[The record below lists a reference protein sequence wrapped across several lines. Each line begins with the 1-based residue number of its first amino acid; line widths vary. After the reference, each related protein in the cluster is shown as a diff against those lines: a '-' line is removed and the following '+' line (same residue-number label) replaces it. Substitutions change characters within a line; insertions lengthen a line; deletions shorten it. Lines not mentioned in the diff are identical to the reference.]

1 MAEKSC
7 GCSGGT
13 KLIFTCS
20 GCSDLGE
27 IADRTGRQLSKD
39 GIGKM
44 SCLAGIGAG
53 ISGFIASAKGAC
65 KVLAING
72 CPVDC
77 AKKSMEKAG
86 VQNFIHLRLTDLGL
100 EKGKSPANKENVEKV
115 YEAAKK
121 LL

>member
-1 MAEKSC
+1 MAENSC
-7 GCSGGT
+7 GCGGDT
-13 KLIFTCS
+13 KLVFTCS

-39 GIGKM
+39 GIGRM

-53 ISGFIASAKGAC
+53 ISGFIASASGAC
-65 KVLAING
+65 KTLAIDG

-77 AKKSMEKAG
+77 AKKCMEKAS
-86 VQNFIHLRLTDLGL
+86 VTNFIHLRLTGLGL
-100 EKGKSPANKENVEKV
+100 EKGKSPANKENMEKAS
-115 YEAAKK
+115 EAAKK